1 MKMKTFSKIMA
12 VALTAMMTLSLTACE
27 DESVPAYG
35 TGVESDGGVHHN
47 LSPNPPAE
55 TESETSMVE
64 GFIRGCGIGYDEE
77 IGEYIWVTAF
87 VTSHYSEKLEAWQL
101 VNAKVYGKYD
111 FPYTWI
117 MLSSPPDDSYDLTT
131 TLKPET
137 PTMISWAFP
146 MPDDDTTEITISL
159 VDSTGSASGESVV
172 LDTIQSYL
180 TEN

>member
-55 TESETSMVE
+55 TESETGMVE
-64 GFIRGCGIGYDEE
+64 GYIRGCGIGYDDEV
-77 IGEYIWVTAF
+77 GEYIWVTAF
-87 VTSHYSEKLEAWQL
+87 VTSHYPEKTEMWRL
-101 VNAKVYGKYD
+101 VNISVYDDEGWPVKKIIL
-111 FPYTWI
+111 TN
-117 MLSSPPDDSYDLTT
+117 PPDKSYDLDAIV
-131 TLKPET
+131 KPET
-137 PTMISWAFP
+137 PAMLSEAFIL
-146 MPDDDTTEITISL
+146 PDNSNYVTITLQDATGETDD
-159 VDSTGSASGESVV
+159 VV